1 MCKYLIM
8 KIFIVRGRLNHVRLW
23 YGKINKAPEKRGE
36 FWGPWAVVFYCMHI
50 FCFFSLFTSKC
61 CIEFDLCQH
70 KSWNFIFFYV
80 TNKSYLH
87 YLNIL
92 PNSNFLSKILK
103 HITMFCFWCLCLVL
117 KPKDNL
123 KPYNQ
128 KIIKNKSIMQ
138 GRKNSF

>member
-61 CIEFDLCQH
+61 CIEFDLCQNE
-70 KSWNFIFFYV
+70 SWNFLFYNKQKLLTLFEHFTYILIQIFSFQN
-80 TNKSYLH
+80 TEAH
-87 YLNIL
+87 YNVL
-92 PNSNFLSKILK
+92 FLV
-103 HITMFCFWCLCLVL
+103 FCSRMHNRHRVL
-117 KPKDNL
+117 KPVWHDEFLYRQL
-123 KPYNQ
+123 K
-128 KIIKNKSIMQ
+128 
-138 GRKNSF
+138 